1 MLTQDI
7 REDRENII
15 RITEYKNFFLRDS
28 ITLYFKHDDAELE
41 TLINIQLGCSF
52 RISNSCIYY
61 AEQILA

>member
-15 RITEYKNFFLRDS
+15 RITEIQNFFLRDS

-41 TLINIQLGCSF
+41 ALINIQLG
-52 RISNSCIYY
+52 
-61 AEQILA
+61 